1 MRAALASGAHILLE
15 GPPGTGKSTLLR
27 QVAASR
33 HAEFVLVEGSAELTP
48 ARLIGSF
55 DPALVLEQGYRP
67 ENFSDGPL
75 VRAMRD
81 GGLLYVEELNRVPE
95 ETINV
100 LLTVMS
106 EGEIN
111 VPRLG
116 RVPADESFRLV
127 AAMNPYDSVG
137 TSRLSMALYDRTC
150 RIAVGYQD
158 AEHER
163 QIVQLSAARAKPAL
177 IAEAVELTRATREH
191 PDLRYR
197 RLGTGR
203 HRLRP
208 AGPRA
213 RRGPRRPR
221 GRLAGRPGRGADHP
235 VRAGPAARV
244 LPAVGRPDHRGD
256 LPPGTGPVHSRRRGG
271 GRARPGGMTSP
282 PGAPGPGGRQQQRPR
297 PKSGRPDG
305 GTTGRRELARHA
317 RFAEISPEV
326 GVLDERAMSQALA
339 DDPAAFELLAAM
351 TTATDE
357 NLRAAAIRLSAS
369 IVLERARAGRPSMR
383 GISRLRPV
391 RGATDGDLDIDASVE
406 GVSAA
411 RTEAR
416 PVAAEDLT
424 TVQWAKAHTAFAVVV
439 DRSGSMSGPRLAA
452 AATVAAACALRA
464 PQEHAVLSFAG
475 TVEVIRPLVSEITPA
490 VVAERLLRMRGHGVT
505 RLAAALRAA
514 GEQLAPARAR
524 RRVVILLSDC
534 RSTDEDDTLPAAR
547 ALPELVILAPAGDYE
562 QAAHLAGLAGARWAA
577 IEHPLDAAAALDRLL
592 ETRVTA

>member
-1 MRAALASGAHILLE
+1 MAKQVVGRQRELELVRAALASGAHILLE

-27 QVAASR
+27 QVAAAR

-116 RVPADESFRLV
+116 RVAADESFRLV

-150 RIAVGYQD
+150 RISVGYQD

-163 QIVQLSAARAKPAL
+163 QIVQLAASRAKQAL
-177 IAEAVELTRATREH
+177 VAEAVGLARATREH
-191 PDLRYR
+191 PDLRS
-197 RLGTGR
+197 G
-203 HRLRP
+203 
-208 AGPRA
+208 ASV
-213 RRGPRRPR
+213 
-221 GRLAGRPGRGADHP
+221 RGAIDYARLVPELAEIRAVPADDWQAGLDAALTTLSGRVRRHESCQRSADQVIEEIFRR
-235 VRAGPAARV
+235 VRAAAQ
-244 LPAVGRPDHRGD
+244 AGD
-256 LPPGTGPVHSRRRGG
+256 PSGGEANPGE
-271 GRARPGGMTSP
+271 MTSP
-282 PGAPGPGGRQQQRPR
+282 
-297 PKSGRPDG
+297 
-305 GTTGRRELARHA
+305 
-317 RFAEISPEV
+317 
-326 GVLDERAMSQALA
+326 
-339 DDPAAFELLAAM
+339 
-351 TTATDE
+351 
-357 NLRAAAIRLSAS
+357 
-369 IVLERARAGRPSMR
+369 
-383 GISRLRPV
+383 
-391 RGATDGDLDIDASVE
+391 
-406 GVSAA
+406 
-411 RTEAR
+411 
-416 PVAAEDLT
+416 
-424 TVQWAKAHTAFAVVV
+424 
-439 DRSGSMSGPRLAA
+439 
-452 AATVAAACALRA
+452 LRA

-475 TVEVIRPLVSEITPA
+475 SVEVIRPLVSDVAPA

-505 RLAAALRAA
+505 RLAAALKAA

-534 RSTDEDDTLPAAR
+534 RSTDDDDTLEMAR
-547 ALPELVILAPAGDYE
+547 ALTELIILAPADDHE
-562 QAAHLAGLAGARWAA
+562 QAAHLAALAGARWGVIA
-577 IEHPLDAAAALDRLL
+577 HPLDAAAVLDRLL
-592 ETRVTA
+592 ETRATA

>member
-1 MRAALASGAHILLE
+1 MTALTKQVVGRQRELELVRAALASGAHILLE

-163 QIVQLSAARAKPAL
+163 QIVQLAAARAKPAL

-191 PDLRYR
+191 PDLRSGASVRGAIDYARLVPELAEVRAVPADDWQVGLDAALTTLSGRVRRHESCQRSADQVIEEIYR
-197 RLGTGR
+197 RVRALR
-203 HRLRP
+203 SRLP
-208 AGPRA
+208 GG
-213 RRGPRRPR
+213 RRGP
-221 GRLAGRPGRGADHP
+221 
-235 VRAGPAARV
+235 
-244 LPAVGRPDHRGD
+244 
-256 LPPGTGPVHSRRRGG
+256 
-271 GRARPGGMTSP
+271 PGGMTSP
-282 PGAPGPGGRQQQRPR
+282 PGAPGPGGRQQQRPK

-369 IVLERARAGRPSMR
+369 IVLERARAGRPAMR

-391 RGATDGDLDIDASVE
+391 RGQPTAISISTPRSRACPPL
-406 GVSAA
+406 AA
-411 RTEAR
+411 RPGR
-416 PVAAEDLT
+416 
-424 TVQWAKAHTAFAVVV
+424 W
-439 DRSGSMSGPRLAA
+439 RSR
-452 AATVAAACALRA
+452 T
-464 PQEHAVLSFAG
+464 
-475 TVEVIRPLVSEITPA
+475 
-490 VVAERLLRMRGHGVT
+490 
-505 RLAAALRAA
+505 
-514 GEQLAPARAR
+514 
-524 RRVVILLSDC
+524 
-534 RSTDEDDTLPAAR
+534 
-547 ALPELVILAPAGDYE
+547 
-562 QAAHLAGLAGARWAA
+562 
-577 IEHPLDAAAALDRLL
+577 
-592 ETRVTA
+592 